1 MHKTI
6 IPIGFV
12 IDKSSLIGNERDCY
26 LEILGLMGFDTAT
39 GKYVNCGLHRY
50 DDRVIF
56 PFVLELAGDEIKFSW
71 DSVSKKH
78 FPSGLCIENI
88 TVFHIDDNNCPL
100 FDIDGTYL
108 DYYENNLV
116 YFSTSCLSVEFNVET
131 LSYSVSTSGWENT
144 PDLVAVDTFG
154 CDSQDIVGLFEE
166 VSDHIYY
173 LDGICIVTSGYSNDS
188 LILPNGTEYLF
199 IYGSAS
205 SITSLVCSKE
215 LLEIYCI
222 QSNGIANLKRL
233 VISKSITK
241 EQFAKITFMIAKF
254 NYKTNY
260 NLSAY
265 YSRRDWDGFYEYATK
280 NPEDIDSVYEGIEIV
295 VY

>member
-1 MHKTI
+1 MPKTI

-12 IDKSSLIGNERDCY
+12 IDKSCLTGNEKDCY

-39 GKYVNCGLHRY
+39 GEYVNCGLNGY
-50 DDRVIF
+50 ADRVIF
-56 PFVLELAGDEIKFSW
+56 PIEDDIKGCKIEFARKTMGGWFYPFKFYYEQGTCQYVL
-71 DSVSKKH
+71 
-78 FPSGLCIENI
+78 
-88 TVFHIDDNNCPL
+88 DNNCPL

-108 DYYENNLV
+108 DFYESNLV
-116 YFSTSCLSVEFNVET
+116 YFSISYLRVEFNVET

-144 PDLVAVDTFG
+144 PDLIAVDTFG

-222 QSNGIANLKRL
+222 DSNGLFNLKCL
-233 VISKSITK
+233 AVSKSVTK
-241 EQFAKITFMIAKF
+241 EQFAKITFVIMKF
-254 NYKTNY
+254 KEKYASS
-260 NLSAY
+260 LSEY
-265 YSRRDWDGFYEYATK
+265 YQYQDWDGFYDCSTR
-280 NPEDIDSVYEGIEIV
+280 NPWVIDSIYEDIEVV